1 MTACKR
7 TAILACIAVSLLI
20 LLPALSHAAP
30 VGAFTRVEGMVDIV
44 RSGQAAAAP
53 VRAGDPVS
61 LGDAVRTL
69 RGGKAELQFKDETVL
84 QIAPESRITID
95 EYTFGAGESRDRGV
109 LGLFRG
115 KIRAVVSKAKA
126 SVVRAGVTDTGF
138 SIKTPT
144 AIAGVR
150 GTEFIVYYQRGVT
163 GVIFLEGAGFVYN
176 PNRPDKVVMIHG
188 GQATFVPG
196 ADSAPTNAQSVSGFF
211 IAPHLKDT
219 TVSLTNFE
227 GGGAAGPAGQDFA
240 LVTVAAANMT
250 PEALASALG
259 MEGRLEQYQQEAA
272 KGPFIQ
278 LPMAPDIPPP
288 LVRPPTDTTPSLIKT
303 PVTVNVKIP

>member
-1 MTACKR
+1 MTALKR
-7 TAILACIAVSLLI
+7 IAMPAVVAFVLFFILPV
-20 LLPALSHAAP
+20 LSQAEP
-30 VGAFTRVEGMVDIV
+30 VGTFTKVEGMVDIQ
-44 RSGQAAAAP
+44 RTGMTKASP

-69 RGGKAELQFKDETVL
+69 RGGKAEIRFRDETVL

-95 EYTFGAGESRDRGV
+95 QYSFGAGESRDRGV

-115 KIRAVVSKAKA
+115 KVRAVVSKAKA
-126 SVVRAGVTDTGF
+126 SVVRAGATDTGF

-150 GTEFIVYYQRGVT
+150 GTDFIVYYQRGVT
-163 GVIFLEGAGFVYN
+163 GVIFLDGTGFVYN
-176 PNRPDKVVMIHG
+176 PGRPGKVVVIHG
-188 GQATFVPG
+188 GQAVFVPG
-196 ADSAPTNAQSVSGFF
+196 AGADPMNAQSVSGSF

-227 GGGAAGPAGQDFA
+227 GGGTAGPAGQDYA

-250 PEALASALG
+250 PEALASLLG

-278 LPMAPDIPPP
+278 LPMAPEIPPP
-288 LVRPPTDTTPSLIKT
+288 LVRPPTDTTPALIKT
-303 PVTVNVKIP
+303 PVTVNVKLP